1 MLTNL
6 LTIRNS
12 HKLVMAI
19 SLFLSHSLNAQT
31 NLVPNPS
38 FEQYTNC
45 PNNTQGV
52 YLQKS
57 SKPDYWYK
65 PDLRNALYSNKC
77 TNNQPLD
84 GIPYNRAGGGI
95 SYQYPRTG
103 DGYFTMFYDN
113 GVANSCNYIQI
124 KLSDSLKLNKK
135 YYAEYFISLSNT
147 FNLACNNQAMLFT
160 NNAVYADTVNHTC
173 FLQGNPQITNYSN
186 PIVTDTMGWVKVSGI
201 FKAQGGE
208 QYLTL
213 GNFKGWINT
222 QRKIIQTDFYDGSA
236 YYVDDVA
243 VYNLDSFCLKAD
255 AGKDAILRLGD
266 SIFIGSYTNGIDTLL
281 WLENGITRIDS
292 LRPGFWVKPTAIG
305 TNYYVLQQTVNGCF
319 SSDTVYLNT
328 ILPLSFISYHVIT
341 TKEKFIK
348 NIWQTS
354 NEINVSHFNIQRSV
368 NGKDFKSISK
378 LKANNNLNN
387 EYEFI
392 DSTAKVDLENVL
404 YYRIEC
410 IDKDGSKQYS
420 TTKQVNIDKQKNIN
434 IHIYPNPAKD
444 IVTITSNTIIKEI
457 EIINKVGQILQK
469 KKPNLNKQSMN
480 FSLFPK
486 DTYIIKTLLDNGKIE
501 VQQLILQ

>member
-1 MLTNL
+1 MLTNI

-19 SLFLSHSLNAQT
+19 SLFLSHSLNAQN

-38 FEQYTNC
+38 FEQYLVC
-45 PNNTQGV
+45 PMNNNV
-52 YLQKS
+52 YNTLN
-57 SKPDYWYK
+57 SKPTFWYK
-65 PDLRNALYSNKC
+65 PDKRGAVYFNIC
-77 TNNQPLD
+77 NNNPPFD
-84 GIPYNRAGGGI
+84 GIPYNGFGSGY

-103 DGYFTMFYDN
+103 GAYLGLSYLNN
-113 GVANSCNYIQI
+113 GNQDYIQT
-124 KLSDSLKLNKK
+124 KLLDSLITNKK
-135 YYAEYFISLSNT
+135 YYAEYFVNLSD
-147 FNLACNNQAMLFT
+147 ACKYGCNNIAMLFT
-160 NNAVYADTVNHTC
+160 NIIVHADTVNGSI
-173 FLQGNPQITNYSN
+173 LLANPQITNYSN

-208 QYLTL
+208 QYLTI
-213 GNFKGWINT
+213 GNFKNQIST
-222 QRKIIQTDFYDGSA
+222 EIKIINPSGSDGAA
-236 YYVDDVA
+236 YYIDDVA

-281 WLENGITRIDS
+281 WLENGITPIDS
-292 LRPGFWVKPTAIG
+292 LRPGFWVKPITAG
-305 TNYYVLQQTVNGCF
+305 TCFYVLQQTVNGCF

-348 NIWQTS
+348 NIWQTA

-378 LKANNNLNN
+378 QIANNNLNN
-387 EYEFI
+387 EYEFT
-392 DSTAKVDLENVL
+392 DSTAKFDLENVL

-420 TTKQVNIDKQKNIN
+420 TTKQVNINKQKNIN